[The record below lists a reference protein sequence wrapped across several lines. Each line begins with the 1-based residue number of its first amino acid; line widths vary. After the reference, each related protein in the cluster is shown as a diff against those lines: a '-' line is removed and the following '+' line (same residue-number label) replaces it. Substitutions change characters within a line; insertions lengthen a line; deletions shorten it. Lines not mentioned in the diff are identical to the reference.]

1 MSQRSSVVAFCLCVL
16 AVCGAAAPAYA
27 AAPSAVIAEPLRDG
41 DASIAGKLPE
51 GATTSLVA
59 YGSTGATR
67 RSHAP
72 RRRSTVRSSACGS
85 TWRCARRAHADGG
98 AVENLGLLALLARPV
113 RKEHHGLCQVFAPEK
128 WHDIQR
134 GFRGLGQR
142 RRSRSA
148 VPEPGRQE
156 DRRSA
161 HQISV
166 VRDAPHATQLIA
178 HLGCWSVIHP
188 ASRRA
193 IEQHLFT

>member
-41 DASIAGKLPE
+41 DASIAGKLPD

-59 YGSTGATR
+59 VRIDGSDATISR
-67 RSHAP
+67 IAP
-72 RRRSTVRSSACGS
+72 KIDGQKFRVRLDVALCTTRARRRRRGRKPRA
-85 TWRCARRAHADGG
+85 ARA
-98 AVENLGLLALLARPV
+98 ARPPV